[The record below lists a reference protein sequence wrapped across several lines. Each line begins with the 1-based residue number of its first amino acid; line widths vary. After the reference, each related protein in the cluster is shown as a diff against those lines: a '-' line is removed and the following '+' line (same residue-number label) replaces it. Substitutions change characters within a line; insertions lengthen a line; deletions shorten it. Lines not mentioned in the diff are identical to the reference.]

1 MVQSSPPRAKPLESA
16 THQAEQIKDQLI
28 WSQKEELK
36 AMRREFNLQKQ
47 ALAVQQQ
54 RIVELEGQVLQLLMA
69 ANRRVLFSEDP
80 NTPPLVPDKYTD
92 AEDDEGEEEV

>member
-1 MVQSSPPRAKPLESA
+1 MAQQSPPRAKPSESA
-16 THQAEQIKDQLI
+16 TQAEQIKDQLI

-36 AMRREFNLQKQ
+36 AMRREFNLQKE

-69 ANRRVLFSEDP
+69 ANRRVLLSEDP
-80 NTPPLVPDKYTD
+80 NKPPLVPDKYTD
-92 AEDDEGEEEV
+92 LEDAEGEEEV